1 MLLRRRTS
9 RISTRPIDPSKGFEH
24 LDQEALA
31 LLRWLKDN
39 QVEFVLVGATA
50 EAVRG
55 RLDATG
61 PVTIVP
67 APYRRNLARLDDAL
81 SDAGAGVR
89 VDGGGTRGDT
99 DTTPIKFTAEK
110 LGDAQR
116 WALRCGMHD
125 IDIERSGRPGQK
137 AAVRAPV
144 YQELLYEA
152 GRFEP
157 IPGLSV
163 EVAAP
168 EDIEHFA
175 HLRKTG
181 RAPEMRISR
190 QAKVGEEPGKDSA
203 QEHDATEHH
212 DSAQEH
218 DATQEQDAG

>member
-39 QVEFVLVGATA
+39 QVEFVLVGAVG

-61 PVTIVP
+61 PVAIVP
-67 APYRRNLARLDDAL
+67 APYRRNLARLADAL
-81 SDAGAGVR
+81 SDAGAGMR
-89 VDGGGTRGDT
+89 VDGVGARGST

-137 AAVRAPV
+137 TTARAPI

-157 IPGLSV
+157 IPELSV
-163 EVAAP
+163 EVASP

-190 QAKVGEEPGKDSA
+190 QTTAESE
-203 QEHDATEHH
+203 QEQDT
-212 DSAQEH
+212 SQE
-218 DATQEQDAG
+218 QEQDAS

>member
-9 RISTRPIDPSKGFEH
+9 RISARPIDPSKGFEH

-31 LLRWLKDN
+31 LLRWLQDN
-39 QVEFVLVGATA
+39 RVEFVLVGAVA

-61 PVTIVP
+61 PLAVVP
-67 APYRRNLARLDDAL
+67 APYRRNLARLADAL
-81 SDAGAGVR
+81 TDAGAGIR
-89 VDGGGTRGDT
+89 VDGLGAKGGS
-99 DTTPIKFTAEK
+99 DTTAIKFTAEK

-116 WALRCGMHD
+116 WALRCGIHD

-137 AAVRAPV
+137 AAARAPV

-157 IPGLSV
+157 IPGLNV
-163 EVAAP
+163 EVASP

-190 QAKVGEEPGKDSA
+190 QTKAEP
-203 QEHDATEHH
+203 DAELDTPRE
-212 DSAQEH
+212 
-218 DATQEQDAG
+218 QEQDAG

>member
-9 RISTRPIDPSKGFEH
+9 RISTSPIDPSKGFEH

-39 QVEFVLVGATA
+39 RVEFVLVGAVA
-50 EAVRG
+50 ESLRG
-55 RLDATG
+55 RTDAVG
-61 PVTIVP
+61 PVAIVP
-67 APYRRNLARLDDAL
+67 APYRRNLARLADAL
-81 SDAGAGVR
+81 TDAGAGVR
-89 VDGGGTRGDT
+89 VDGARGSADS
-99 DTTPIKFTAEK
+99 TPIRFTAEK

-116 WALRCGMHD
+116 WALRSGTHD

-137 AAVRAPV
+137 TAVRAPV

-157 IPGLSV
+157 GPELSV

-190 QAKVGEEPGKDSA
+190 QGNPD
-203 QEHDATEHH
+203 QE
-212 DSAQEH
+212 QEQ
-218 DATQEQDAG
+218 DATQEQEQDAG